1 MGTVLKNFR
10 FVKGRGLFSDVKYHL
25 AKEKK
30 PNFLDADLA
39 NIEIKD
45 RKLFHIRVFSDMLIE
60 EKKMDL
66 FAAWNKELG
75 FSRIQ

>member
-10 FVKGRGLFSDVKYHL
+10 FIKGRGLFSDVKYHL

-45 RKLFHIRVFSDMLIE
+45 RQKTVSHQSVL
-60 EKKMDL
+60 
-66 FAAWNKELG
+66 
-75 FSRIQ
+75 